1 MFTDKKIY
9 VVALIKLIAI
19 PLIMIAGFKLLN
31 VPKELAMAISVSASA
46 PCANN
51 TVILAGKYGLDT
63 GVASKTVAL
72 VSFFSIITMPVMIAL
87 AAT

>member
-1 MFTDKKIY
+1 
-9 VVALIKLIAI
+9 
-19 PLIMIAGFKLLN
+19 MIGAFKLFN
-31 VPKELAMAISVSASA
+31 IPTVLATAIAVSASA

-51 TVILAGKYGLDT
+51 TVIFAGKYNLDT
-63 GVASKTVAL
+63 GTASKTVAL